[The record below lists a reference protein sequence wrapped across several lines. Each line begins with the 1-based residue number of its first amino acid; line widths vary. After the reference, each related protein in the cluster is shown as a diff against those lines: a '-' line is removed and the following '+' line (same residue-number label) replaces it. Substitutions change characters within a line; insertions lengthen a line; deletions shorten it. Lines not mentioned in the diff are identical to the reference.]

1 MTKKRCRPC
10 GEYTQ
15 HKPYRTGLY
24 KYEGEK
30 VLTCKK
36 CGHLRTN
43 SQNKIIESE
52 MIYKPTQTK
61 KKNME
66 DDNQ

>member
-1 MTKKRCRPC
+1 MKKKNCPPC

-15 HKPYRTGLY
+15 FKNYRTGLF

-36 CGHLRTN
+36 CGHLRTK
-43 SQNKIIESE
+43 NKRRINEAE
-52 MIYKPTQTK
+52 MIHKPTQTK
-61 KKNME
+61 YKNME
-66 DDNQ
+66 E